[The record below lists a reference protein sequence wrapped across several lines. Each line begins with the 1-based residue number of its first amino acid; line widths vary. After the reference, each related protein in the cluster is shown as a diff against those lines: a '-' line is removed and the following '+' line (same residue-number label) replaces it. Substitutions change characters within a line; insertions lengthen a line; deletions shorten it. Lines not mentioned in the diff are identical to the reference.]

1 MSRKKCPNH
10 IETKSC
16 VTQRTTLYNY
26 TCVNSHVLVINPFP
40 QNLSVLVG
48 TPFSRG
54 SGIITKSCVQ
64 LAPDSAT
71 KSVPIEAIIKYSER
85 MRKYLYLIIYSSLDL

>member
-1 MSRKKCPNH
+1 MSEFSAPLH
-10 IETKSC
+10 
-16 VTQRTTLYNY
+16 L
-26 TCVNSHVLVINPFP
+26 HVLVINPFP

-54 SGIITKSCVQ
+54 SGIITKSFVQ

-71 KSVPIEAIIKYSER
+71 KSVPIKVNIKVKCCGKVLQR
-85 MRKYLYLIIYSSLDL
+85 IYIKNIFNDI